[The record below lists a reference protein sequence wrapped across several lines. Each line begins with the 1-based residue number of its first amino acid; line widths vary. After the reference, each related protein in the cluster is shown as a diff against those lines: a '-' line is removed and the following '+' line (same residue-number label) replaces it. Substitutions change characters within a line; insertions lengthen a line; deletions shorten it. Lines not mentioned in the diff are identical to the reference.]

1 MISNKSTNI
10 VNWLD
15 NVPRW
20 LRYTVAVTLPFLA
33 LFLTLTLW
41 SVISPIPSA
50 LFFGAIALA
59 SWMGGFAPGLASVI
73 TSIILMDY
81 FLLSGNRTIL
91 NPPSDFITLSIFG
104 LVATVISWTGNQRRS
119 ANFELRTSRDELDAI
134 INSVSD
140 GITVQDNT
148 GKVWFAN
155 AAAARITGY
164 GTPSKVTSA
173 SVSSMHQRFQM
184 FDDHDQPMSISQLPR
199 TKVFAQ
205 GRDMKMEFKV
215 RDTEL
220 STERWLEVNTAPI
233 FDPRGNVRLVVN
245 VIRDITG
252 AKEMENTIRYER
264 RRVQS
269 ILDELQ
275 VFVGLLDME
284 GKIVEVNRSAT
295 RTAGLEAPDLIGTAM
310 YDTYAWSKT
319 TEIQDRIKDSIVR
332 AAAGESSQ
340 FDIEARAIGD
350 ISIFVEY
357 TIAPIRNS
365 VGDIEFLIASAI
377 NITERKQNEIE
388 MAQLADL
395 LEKERERLARIVN
408 TLPGVVFEGVSPSET
423 SQGGIIFMSNYTE
436 TLLGYLPNNWI
447 DNPNF
452 GSTIIHPD
460 DLESLVTNLTGTYEC
475 GENGYFECR
484 IFAAD
489 GRTVFVEIRTTP
501 YRDDDGQVTGL
512 VGTMIDITER
522 KKREVEISQLAS
534 SLELERERLK
544 RIVNTLPG
552 IVFEAVGTPRNGDQ
566 KMVFVSDYAETLLGY
581 PPSSWIDDPTFG
593 GSIVHPDDVAAIME
607 DATVIYESG
616 EQGILNYRVYAT
628 DQRIVHIEA
637 RSIPYRNFEGD
648 MSGVVGVMMDI
659 TKRKDTEDR
668 LMHYAKELRRSNA
681 ELEQFAYVAS
691 HDLQEPLRM
700 VGSYLQ
706 LIEHRYNNR
715 LDKDGHEFIAYAV
728 DGANRMK
735 KLIQDLLSYSRVQRG
750 REAFRICPMETTLDI
765 TKRNLSMSIQE
776 AHAIITS
783 ESLPSVYGNEQ
794 QISQLLQNLLG
805 NAIKFHGEAPPE
817 IHIGVEEYEENW
829 EFSVRDN
836 GIGIEEQY
844 LERIFVIFQR
854 LHSRDTY
861 AGTGIGLA
869 LCRKIVGQH
878 GGRIWA
884 ESKINEG
891 STFRFTIAKPDILMK
906 EKNFDSFN

>member
-1 MISNKSTNI
+1 
-10 VNWLD
+10 
-15 NVPRW
+15 
-20 LRYTVAVTLPFLA
+20 
-33 LFLTLTLW
+33 
-41 SVISPIPSA
+41 
-50 LFFGAIALA
+50 
-59 SWMGGFAPGLASVI
+59 
-73 TSIILMDY
+73 
-81 FLLSGNRTIL
+81 
-91 NPPSDFITLSIFG
+91 
-104 LVATVISWTGNQRRS
+104 
-119 ANFELRTSRDELDAI
+119 
-134 INSVSD
+134 
-140 GITVQDNT
+140 
-148 GKVWFAN
+148 
-155 AAAARITGY
+155 
-164 GTPSKVTSA
+164 
-173 SVSSMHQRFQM
+173 
-184 FDDHDQPMSISQLPR
+184 
-199 TKVFAQ
+199 
-205 GRDMKMEFKV
+205 
-215 RDTEL
+215 
-220 STERWLEVNTAPI
+220 
-233 FDPRGNVRLVVN
+233 
-245 VIRDITG
+245 
-252 AKEMENTIRYER
+252 
-264 RRVQS
+264 
-269 ILDELQ
+269 
-275 VFVGLLDME
+275 
-284 GKIVEVNRSAT
+284 
-295 RTAGLEAPDLIGTAM
+295 
-310 YDTYAWSKT
+310 
-319 TEIQDRIKDSIVR
+319 
-332 AAAGESSQ
+332 
-340 FDIEARAIGD
+340 
-350 ISIFVEY
+350 
-357 TIAPIRNS
+357 
-365 VGDIEFLIASAI
+365 
-377 NITERKQNEIE
+377 
-388 MAQLADL
+388 
-395 LEKERERLARIVN
+395 
-408 TLPGVVFEGVSPSET
+408 
-423 SQGGIIFMSNYTE
+423 MSNDTE

-460 DLESLVTNLTGTYEC
+460 DLESLVTNLTGTYER